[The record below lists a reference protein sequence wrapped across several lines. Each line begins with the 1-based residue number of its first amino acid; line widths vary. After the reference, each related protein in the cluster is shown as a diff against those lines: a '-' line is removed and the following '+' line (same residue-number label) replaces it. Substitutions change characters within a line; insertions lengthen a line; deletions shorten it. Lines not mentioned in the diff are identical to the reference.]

1 MNVWYKPRLQS
12 VDNIIKTQV
21 LGGEVSPKQIDA
33 VHEEALDVVL
43 AALNGEAGLSG
54 PDIPFLCAALHF
66 WRDELIDRMR
76 REHPDDLEAEK
87 AARLSG
93 SWRTSWTPTP
103 TQRPSARSPSR

>member
-43 AALNGEAGLSG
+43 TALNGEAGLSG
-54 PDIPFLCAALHF
+54 EDIPFLSAALHF

-76 REHPDDLEAEK
+76 REHPDSLEIEK
-87 AARLSG
+87 
-93 SWRTSWTPTP
+93 TSYILMKRHY
-103 TQRPSARSPSR
+103 QGEGLKVGGDE

>member
-43 AALNGEAGLSG
+43 TALNGEAGLSVL
-54 PDIPFLCAALHF
+54 DIPYLCAALHF
-66 WRDELIDRMR
+66 WRDELIERMR
-76 REHPDDLEAEK
+76 REHPDYLETEN
-87 AARLSG
+87 AAYILMKQHYQGESVKVG
-93 SWRTSWTPTP
+93 GDE
-103 TQRPSARSPSR
+103 